1 MVLHHQYHLQYAQQ
15 FSLQNNNPQK
25 NAYERIGKIISM
37 SCTRVGMY
45 SQTLQTSHGGQH
57 DIHKSFVLI
66 SYVPVRSKIVREHL

>member
-25 NAYERIGKIISM
+25 NANERIGKIISM
-37 SCTRVGMY
+37 STHAGMY
-45 SQTLQTSHGGQH
+45 SQTLQASHGGQH